1 MPLIGRQ
8 TKMRAFKLLLLL
20 GFIFVA
26 VESGSVQTSSNASAF
41 NESLADLVAD
51 PSNSVVEETSDGV
64 KLLSGGTVKLVLAN
78 RFLDV
83 GVNVQSCIGK

>member
-1 MPLIGRQ
+1 
-8 TKMRAFKLLLLL
+8 MRVFKLLLLL
-20 GFIFVA
+20 GFVIVA
-26 VESGSVQTSSNASAF
+26 VESGAVRPSSNASAF
-41 NESLADLVAD
+41 NESLADFVAD
-51 PSNSVVEETSDGV
+51 PCNPVVEETPSGV